1 MAGDWIKITKALPD
15 KPEVWAIAEKL
26 NLDPDAVV
34 GKLLRVWS
42 WFDDQSENGNA
53 LSVTRMLLDRQVG
66 VVGFCDAL
74 AGVGWLD
81 IEQDYIAIPNFDRHN
96 SETAKSRALAALRA
110 AKLRKKKQIAAL
122 ELQDSN
128 GDSVTGL
135 LPEKRREEKSIK
147 EKPTAKKA
155 TKNLPFDSEKFSES
169 WGEWETYRAEIK
181 KKLTPSTIK
190 KQLNALSKLTETD
203 AICTI
208 NLSIQNGWQ
217 GLFPERSSGHSGAA
231 RGNRNAASN
240 DRNAGTANAGRAADY
255 ADLG

>member
-128 GDSVTGL
+128 GDSVTSL
-135 LPEKRREEKSIK
+135 LPEKRREEKSNK
-147 EKPTAKKA
+147 ELNNITSLARFGSDRFA
-155 TKNLPFDSEKFSES
+155 
-169 WGEWETYRAEIK
+169 
-181 KKLTPSTIK
+181 PSDQDLVYARRFQYEGPLEMHIASFVLYHKEAGTIG
-190 KQLNALSKLTETD
+190 NASYWSKLFK
-203 AICTI
+203 
-208 NLSIQNGWQ
+208 GWI
-217 GLFPERSSGHSGAA
+217 
-231 RGNRNAASN
+231 
-240 DRNAGTANAGRAADY
+240 DRNCLPPIQGM
-255 ADLG
+255 